1 MKLGCHG
8 CWVEGSICLVG
19 GRLLQGRSASLRLR
33 ILPGWGLC
41 FPHQTWTLEGRDV
54 FFQFLPG
61 PPTSLHLC
69 LSHAKWLTPASPGI
83 QTTVVFWPAKLQVS
97 ERVVMFRFEFWD
109 CGESALKKFDHM
121 LPVSRQVGLGGSPRG
136 CLSQM
141 GL

>member
-1 MKLGCHG
+1 MLSPSDMDPRG
-8 CWVEGSICLVG
+8 
-19 GRLLQGRSASLRLR
+19 QGH
-33 ILPGWGLC
+33 ILPVPSW
-41 FPHQTWTLEGRDV
+41 
-54 FFQFLPG
+54 

-121 LPVSRQVGLGGSPRG
+121 LPVSRQVGLGGSRRG
-136 CLSQM
+136 WLSQV
-141 GL
+141 GPLSPACLVCRSQNWV